1 MTRFPRALATL
12 GFGAMLTAL
21 AAVPALAQSYGS
33 GDQTLTLGALSFT
46 GQDDQGILHPDGYLY
61 ASGPYRYSAAVNLP
75 DGGEITAICL
85 YAANTKPG
93 ASVTLAL
100 EAIKLAPGGQPP
112 GVVPIPGASVV
123 ATFSTGYDSVCSGPL
138 DYVFHDTADVDGGGP
153 ELVAHR
159 LTATFS
165 DLNDGS
171 LALGGVRVVWHR
183 QVSPPPDTPTFTD
196 VPADHPFFAHIEAL
210 AGSEITGGCNADP
223 PQYCPD
229 APLTRGQMAVFLAKA
244 LGLHWPY

>member
-1 MTRFPRALATL
+1 MTRFRRAFAIL
-12 GFGAMLTAL
+12 GFGAML

-46 GQDDQGILHPDGYLY
+46 GEDDQGSLHSDGYLY
-61 ASGPYRYSAAVNLP
+61 ASGPFRYSAAVDLP
-75 DGGEITAICL
+75 DGGEVTAICL

-100 EAIKLAPGGQPP
+100 EAIKLAPGGQSP
-112 GVVPIPGASVV
+112 GVVSIPGASV
-123 ATFSTGYDSVCSGPL
+123 AAAFTTGYDSVCSGPL
-138 DYVFHDTADVDGGGP
+138 AYTFHDTADVDGGGP

-165 DLNDGS
+165 DLNDGN
-171 LALGGVRVVWHR
+171 LALGGARVVWHR
-183 QVSPPPDTPTFTD
+183 QVSPPPATPTFTD
-196 VPADHPFFAHIEAL
+196 VPADHLFFPYIEAL
-210 AGSEITGGCNADP
+210 AASQITAGCNGDP

-229 APLTRGQMAVFLAKA
+229 APLTRGQMAVFLSKA